1 MSSSTPLGNEPVE
14 PNVKP
19 GVVLRGA
26 RELRRWSQTQLILE
40 LQRVAE
46 AKRLSL
52 PTAESLK
59 AMISRWENGH
69 LVPDEYNRELLC
81 LALGISLSDLGLPH
95 AHDR

>member
-1 MSSSTPLGNEPVE
+1 MSSFSSLGNEPVE
-14 PNVKP
+14 PNVRP

-26 RELRRWSQTQLILE
+26 RELRRWSQTQLIRE
-40 LQRVAE
+40 LQHVAE

-52 PTAESLK
+52 PTVESLK

-81 LALGISLSDLGLPH
+81 LTLGISVSDLGLPNE
-95 AHDR
+95 HDR